1 MTKQVF
7 FISFLFLLLIVQG
20 QKPGS
25 YKNKHVK
32 YEVNVQNGNYEIDYT
47 FQGITNSLITIHF
60 SMAKKSTDKAIDA
73 YGVPKSVLGVYQ
85 VLPKVVRERERLMEK
100 GMYRQVKQKLLP
112 DYNALISYYSPFAKP
127 ISELIVEILEKKKM
141 DTERNRIELAMR
153 LVQDIP
159 YKVPPNRRKGKITS
173 GLFTPPEILIHG
185 YGDCDS
191 KTILFIAIMR
201 YLIDE
206 DKIVI
211 LEQRNHMLTAIKAK
225 IEKGSIYIRYRGEK
239 YLIAETAGP
248 GHWALG
254 EKGDYFSNK
263 FVVYRLSLDEE
274 KL

>member
-1 MTKQVF
+1 MTKQLF
-7 FISFLFLLLIVQG
+7 FISFILISVIGQG
-20 QKPGS
+20 QKS
-25 YKNKHVK
+25 RSHKNKHVK
-32 YEVNVQNGNYEIDYT
+32 YEVSVQNGNYEIDYT
-47 FQGITNSLITIHF
+47 FKGITNSLISIHF
-60 SMAKKSTDKAIDA
+60 SMVKKSTDKAIDV
-73 YGVPKSVLGVYQ
+73 YGVPKSMLGTYQ
-85 VLPKVVRERERLMEK
+85 VLPNVIKERERLMEE
-100 GMYRQVKQKLLP
+100 GMYRQIEQKLMP
-112 DYNALISYYSPFAKP
+112 DYNALILYYSPFAKP

-159 YKVPPNRRKGKITS
+159 YRVPPNKRRGKITS

-206 DKIVI
+206 EKILI
-211 LEQRNHMLTAIKAK
+211 LEQENHMLSAIKAETK
-225 IEKGSIYIRYRGEK
+225 SGSIFIRYKGDK

-254 EKGDYFSNK
+254 EKGDYYRK
-263 FVVYRLSLDEE
+263 QFVVFPLNLKEDRL
-274 KL
+274 